1 LFDILRFKRETRQNS
16 EVRDQMSEVRENLI
30 YDLRFLTS
38 VMDGFNG
45 LSNRQRTTYYGQ
57 SRRKIAPYKGKLGGQ
72 KNLLVKGQIV
82 LRLDDPDKPRAG
94 TWLQE
99 TNL

>member
-1 LFDILRFKRETRQNS
+1 MNIEQQNKEPQNHEGATSIFDILRFKRETRQNS

-45 LSNRQRTTYYGQ
+45 LSN
-57 SRRKIAPYKGKLGGQ
+57 
-72 KNLLVKGQIV
+72 
-82 LRLDDPDKPRAG
+82 
-94 TWLQE
+94 
-99 TNL
+99 

>member
-1 LFDILRFKRETRQNS
+1 MEMRCRKSRSATQNILVE
-16 EVRDQMSEVRENLI
+16 I
-30 YDLRFLTS
+30 W
-38 VMDGFNG
+38 G
-45 LSNRQRTTYYGQ
+45 
-57 SRRKIAPYKGKLGGQ
+57 P
-72 KNLLVKGQIV
+72 V